1 VLKVIPESI
10 FHLYALSR
18 PRGLAFGNRM
28 PTGAWMNEDG
38 SAWGCLLENGDDA
51 TYSFFVMRRR
61 VDEVWMET
69 QQGTGFPSKAEAY
82 AELQRH
88 AKDAGLVELPPA
100 TPRRPPLHDAGDR
113 EPSEVF
119 LCLAQ
124 PSRRPAAWMLN
135 QLYLSL
141 PHPDPNWASDCQT
154 QGFHTRLWEAHL
166 LACLREQGLLVSQ
179 LHESPDFRVEDEGG
193 EVAWIEAVTANPRVP
208 YNHFNAPP
216 AQMPAEREALFF
228 GPAALRFAK
237 TLGNKLDRK
246 YHELPHVV
254 GYPFVLAIADFQA
267 ASSMVSSREGL
278 IGYLYG
284 QGAKVSGLA
293 GVLKAEPVNA
303 DHLLGESKFP
313 AGLFANEGFA
323 HLSAVIFSNACTIP
337 KFYRVPVTA
346 GVASPGFRYTR
357 VGAFFDRTEG
367 ALKNI
372 PFCLDIKSADY
383 LSLWPQGYEPWSAE
397 LEVFHNP
404 FATIPFSMKMLPSAT
419 HWFQQ
424 DGEYVCRSG
433 YETSILWSKT
443 IVNREDQRAFT
454 LADFQEDLDVSS
466 VPGE

>member
-38 SAWGCLLENGDDA
+38 SAWGCLLENGDDG

-113 EPSEVF
+113 EPGEVF

-193 EVAWIEAVTANPRVP
+193 EVAWIEAVTANPRVAKANVTSGAAFRAVDR
-208 YNHFNAPP
+208 YNNVTAYGLHRDSIAEIFKTAAKRAGINATNI
-216 AQMPAEREALFF
+216 AGHSVRAGMATQ
-228 GPAALRFAK
+228 AALNGSSERAIAK
-237 TLGNKLDRK
+237 TTRHKSRR
-246 YHELPHVV
+246 
-254 GYPFVLAIADFQA
+254 VL
-267 ASSMVSSREGL
+267 R
-278 IGYLYG
+278 
-284 QGAKVSGLA
+284 
-293 GVLKAEPVNA
+293 
-303 DHLLGESKFP
+303 
-313 AGLFANEGFA
+313 
-323 HLSAVIFSNACTIP
+323 
-337 KFYRVPVTA
+337 
-346 GVASPGFRYTR
+346 RYIR
-357 VGAFFDRTEG
+357 
-367 ALKNI
+367 
-372 PFCLDIKSADY
+372 
-383 LSLWPQGYEPWSAE
+383 
-397 LEVFHNP
+397 
-404 FATIPFSMKMLPSAT
+404 
-419 HWFQQ
+419 
-424 DGEYVCRSG
+424 
-433 YETSILWSKT
+433 
-443 IVNREDQRAFT
+443 
-454 LADFQEDLDVSS
+454 
-466 VPGE
+466 PGELFRENASASLGL

>member
-1 VLKVIPESI
+1 
-10 FHLYALSR
+10 
-18 PRGLAFGNRM
+18 
-28 PTGAWMNEDG
+28 
-38 SAWGCLLENGDDA
+38 
-51 TYSFFVMRRR
+51 
-61 VDEVWMET
+61 
-69 QQGTGFPSKAEAY
+69 
-82 AELQRH
+82 
-88 AKDAGLVELPPA
+88 
-100 TPRRPPLHDAGDR
+100 
-113 EPSEVF
+113 
-119 LCLAQ
+119 
-124 PSRRPAAWMLN
+124 
-135 QLYLSL
+135 
-141 PHPDPNWASDCQT
+141 
-154 QGFHTRLWEAHL
+154 
-166 LACLREQGLLVSQ
+166 
-179 LHESPDFRVEDEGG
+179 
-193 EVAWIEAVTANPRVP
+193 
-208 YNHFNAPP
+208 
-216 AQMPAEREALFF
+216 MPAEREALFF

-267 ASSMVSSREGL
+267 ASSMVWSREGL

-397 LEVFHNP
+397 LEMFHNP
-404 FATIPFSMKMLPSAT
+404 FAAIPFSIEMLPAAT
-419 HWFQQ
+419 HWFEQ